1 MGLLGADVPLPALR
15 ARLEA
20 VPAEEKGQ
28 PVFVLRDLE
37 ELTDK
42 SLALSGGGMMLVSLL
57 DGKRTAAQLRDQF
70 LKNTGSVIE
79 LPVILGLVQALDDAG
94 YLETPLVAEKRKKL
108 LEAFRGS
115 GRRPAVFAGPS
126 YPAEPLALAGS
137 LGKFFAAENG
147 PGKERSSDG
156 LGPAPVGLVAPH
168 IDFGRGGPAY
178 AWAYQALSERRPP
191 DVIVALGV
199 AHVSPDSPWTFTPK
213 TYETPF
219 GAMQVDDELYRDL
232 AGQVWYEPRA
242 DEWVHKHEHSLEF
255 QAVWLRYL
263 WREKTPPWVPI
274 LVSSFERFSPDEA
287 PSKIPTIEK
296 AIKDFGAVVRAH
308 REKGRRVMVL
318 CGIDLAHV
326 GPRFGDDLEITPE
339 LGRKIESEDRASLV
353 DAMALDADGF
363 YRSVV
368 ADGHWRKVCGL
379 SSLYTGLRLIK
390 DLEGAASQPGR
401 LLAYGQAPDPSG
413 GVVSF
418 ASAIFDAK

>member
-1 MGLLGADVPLPALR
+1 
-15 ARLEA
+15 
-20 VPAEEKGQ
+20 VPAVEKEQ

-37 ELTDK
+37 DLTDK
-42 SLALSGGGMMLVSLL
+42 PLALSGGGMMLVSLL
-57 DGKRTAAQLRDQF
+57 DGRRTASQVRDLF
-70 LKNTGSVIE
+70 LKNTGSSIG
-79 LPVILGLVQALDDAG
+79 LPVILDLVKALDDAG
-94 YLETPLVAEKRKKL
+94 YLETPVVAEKRRKM
-108 LEAFRGS
+108 LEDFKGS
-115 GRRPAVFAGPS
+115 GRRQAIFAGPS
-126 YPAEPLALAGS
+126 YPAEPAALAGA

-147 PGKERSSDG
+147 PRKERGNGAQGAS
-156 LGPAPVGLVAPH
+156 PVGLVAPH

-213 TYETPF
+213 KYETPF
-219 GAMQVDDELYRDL
+219 GAMELDDALYDDL
-232 AGQVWYEPRA
+232 SRKVWYEPRA
-242 DEWVHKHEHSLEF
+242 DEWVHKNEHSLEF

-274 LVSSFERFSPDEA
+274 LVSSFERFSPDQA

-296 AIKDFGAVVRAH
+296 ALKDFGAVVRAH
-308 REKGRRVMVL
+308 RDKGRRVMVL

-326 GPRFGDDLEITPE
+326 GPRFGDETEITPE
-339 LGRKIESEDRASLV
+339 LEKKIEGEDRKSLV

-368 ADGHWRKVCGL
+368 ADAHWRKVCGL

-390 DLEGAASQPGR
+390 DLEGSASQPGR

-418 ASAIFDAK
+418 ASAIFDAKA

>member
-1 MGLLGADVPLPALR
+1 VIGPDVPLPPLR

-20 VPAEEKGQ
+20 VPAVEDGQ

-42 SLALSGGGMMLVSLL
+42 PLALSGGGMMLISLL
-57 DGKRTAAQLRDQF
+57 DGRRTAAQVRDLF
-70 LKNTGSVIE
+70 LKNTGHALE
-79 LPVILGLVQALDDAG
+79 LPVILDLVGALEKEG
-94 YLETPLVAEKRKKL
+94 YLETPAVAAKRKKS
-108 LEAFRGS
+108 LEDFRAS

-126 YPAEPLALAGS
+126 YPAEPLALAGA
-137 LGKFFAAENG
+137 LGKFFKAENG
-147 PGKERSSDG
+147 PGKEKAADA
-156 LGPAPVGLVAPH
+156 LGPPPVGLVAPH

-213 TYETPF
+213 KYETPF
-219 GAMQVDDELYRDL
+219 GAMELDDALYNDL
-232 AGQVWYEPRA
+232 AGKVWYEPRA
-242 DEWVHKHEHSLEF
+242 DEWVHKNEHSLEF

-274 LVSSFERFSPDEA
+274 LVSSFERFSPTEA

-296 AIKDFGAVVRAH
+296 ALKDFGAVVRAH
-308 REKGRRVMVL
+308 QAKGRRVMVL

-326 GPRFGDDLEITPE
+326 GMRFGDELEITPE
-339 LGRKIESEDRASLV
+339 LEKKIEGEDRKSLV
-353 DAMALDADGF
+353 DALALDADGF
-363 YRSVV
+363 YKSVV
-368 ADGHWRKVCGL
+368 ADEHWRKVCGL
-379 SSLYTGLRLIK
+379 SALYTGLRLIK
-390 DLEGAASQPGR
+390 ELEGGGARPGR
-401 LLAYGQAPDPSG
+401 LLTYGQAPDPAG

-418 ASAIFDAK
+418 ASALFDAKA